1 MNDKKKNRRKF
12 LRKSIQAMIV
22 TPALAASH
30 SRHRSG
36 EPAGD
41 VPDEV
46 LPGDP
51 GTRDTESYGGVS
63 EE

>member
-12 LRKSIQAMIV
+12 LRRSIQAMIV
-22 TPALAASH
+22 TPALAASRTQRK
-30 SRHRSG
+30 SPD
-36 EPAGD
+36 PAGD
-41 VPDEV
+41 GPDEM

-51 GTRDTESYGGVS
+51 GTRDTGAYGSVG

>member
-1 MNDKKKNRRKF
+1 MKKNRRRF
-12 LRKSIQAMIV
+12 LSRSIRAMIV
-22 TPALAASH
+22 TPALAAARI
-30 SRHRSG
+30 RHLSPRAPS
-36 EPAGD
+36 D

-51 GTRDTESYGGVS
+51 GTRDTESYGSIG